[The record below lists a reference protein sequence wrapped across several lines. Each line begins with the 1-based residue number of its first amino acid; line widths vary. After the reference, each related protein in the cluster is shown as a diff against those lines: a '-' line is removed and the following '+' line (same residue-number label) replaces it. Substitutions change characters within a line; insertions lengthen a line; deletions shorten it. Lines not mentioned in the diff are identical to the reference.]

1 MIRSSFNDGWSF
13 RRKTDAFLEILGR
26 ADAPW
31 QDVRLPHDAMVG
43 LERDGADTEAGQ
55 RGYYPS
61 GAYQYRKTF
70 FAPEEYRNRR
80 VTLEFEG
87 VYRNARVFINGDFAA
102 QCAYGYSNFYVRTDH
117 LLKYGSDNEIVV
129 EAHSGND
136 TRWYSGGGVYRN
148 TKLIVGDLVHLAL
161 DGVRI
166 TTPAVDDDLAVVA
179 VATEIQN
186 ESPVT
191 RALEVLTEIVDAD
204 GTVVAGDTAPVTTF
218 IGDTLT
224 LRQRLPVP
232 RPELWGV
239 DRPYLYLCRTS
250 VMADGELLDQ
260 ETTHFGIR
268 TLTVDPLRGLR
279 INGETVN
286 LRGACIHHD
295 NGVIGAATIDR
306 AEQRRVEILK
316 QAGFNAIRSSHNPMS
331 KALLDACD
339 QLGVLVIDELFDAWT
354 RSKVSQDYA
363 LDFAT
368 WWESD
373 VRAMV
378 GKDFNH
384 PSVILYSIGNEIPE
398 TGTAAG
404 AAISRRLAETIRSI
418 DSTRFVTNG
427 VNGLLAGGPDLLAS
441 FAGESRKKDSESLDV
456 NGFMTRFREFMPILM
471 SSEVVGS
478 KTAESMAC
486 LDVAGYN
493 YLESRYEQ
501 DGAQFPNR
509 VIVGTETYPA
519 DIDTNWRLVQDHSHV
534 IGDFTWTGWD
544 YLGEPGTGRI
554 EYEGDSETTNSALN
568 HQGGYPW
575 LTAWCGDID
584 ITGHR
589 RPASYYREIVFGLR
603 GEPYIAVHR
612 PEHFGRAVRVAMWW
626 SWSDSVSSWSWNGH
640 EGRPVRLEVYSAA
653 DEIELLINGRR
664 VGTAPAGE
672 KNRFRAEFETVYE
685 PGEIVAVAYTG
696 GRETGRTSL
705 RSATGEVHLDAA
717 TDRTRITADDTD
729 LAYVALTLVDGA
741 GNLYNT
747 ADRKVAVEVTGPAV
761 LQGFGSADPRTTEN
775 FFDTV
780 RTTFDGRALAVI
792 RPTAPGSITVTA
804 TAEGCEPSTVR
815 IEAEPSGP
823 SAE

>member
-70 FAPEEYRNRR
+70 FVPEEYRNRR

-260 ETTHFGIR
+260 ETTRFGIR
-268 TLTVDPLRGLR
+268 TLAVDPLRGLR

-378 GKDFNH
+378 DKDFNH

-456 NGFMTRFREFMPILM
+456 NGFMARFREFMPILM

-493 YLESRYEQ
+493 YLESRYGQ

-612 PEHFGRAVRVAMWW
+612 PDRFGRAVRVAMWW

-640 EGRPVRLEVYSAA
+640 EDRPVRLEVYSAA

-696 GRETGRTSL
+696 GVETGRTSL
-705 RSATGEVHLDAA
+705 RSATGEVRLEAA
-717 TDRTRITADDTD
+717 ADRTRITADDTD
-729 LAYVALTLVDGA
+729 LAHVALTLVDGA

-747 ADRKVAVEVTGPAV
+747 ADRRVAVEVTGPAV
-761 LQGFGSADPRTTEN
+761 LQGFGSADPRPTEN

-804 TAEGCEPSTVR
+804 TTEGCEPSTVR

-823 SAE
+823 SGA

>member
-61 GAYQYRKTF
+61 GEYQYRKTF

-129 EAHSGND
+129 EARSGND

-204 GTVVAGDTAPVTTF
+204 GTVVAGDTAAVTTF

-260 ETTHFGIR
+260 ETTRFGIR

-493 YLESRYEQ
+493 YLESRYGQ

-603 GEPYIAVHR
+603 DEPYIAVHR

-640 EGRPVRLEVYSAA
+640 EDRPVRLEVYSAA

-696 GRETGRTSL
+696 GVETSRTSL
-705 RSATGEVHLDAA
+705 RSATGEVRLEAA
-717 TDRTRITADDTD
+717 ADRTRITADDTD
-729 LAYVALTLVDGA
+729 LAHVALTLVDGA

-761 LQGFGSADPRTTEN
+761 LQGFGSADPRPTEN

-823 SAE
+823 SGA

>member
-43 LERDGADTEAGQ
+43 LERDRADTEAGQ

-61 GAYQYRKTF
+61 GEYQYRKTF

-102 QCAYGYSNFYVRTDH
+102 QRAYGYSNFYVHTDH
-117 LLKYGSDNEIVV
+117 LLKYGSNNEIVV
-129 EAHSGND
+129 EARSGND

-166 TTPAVDDDLAVVA
+166 TTPAVDDD
-179 VATEIQN
+179 
-186 ESPVT
+186 
-191 RALEVLTEIVDAD
+191 

-239 DRPYLYLCRTS
+239 ERPYLYLCRTS
-250 VMADGELLDQ
+250 VTADGELLDQ
-260 ETTHFGIR
+260 ETTRFGIR

-316 QAGFNAIRSSHNPMS
+316 QAGFNAIRSAHHPMS
-331 KALLDACD
+331 KALLDTCD

-378 GKDFNH
+378 DKDFNH

-478 KTAESMAC
+478 KTAESIAC

-493 YLESRYEQ
+493 YLESRYGQ

-509 VIVGTETYPA
+509 VIVGTETYPT
-519 DIDTNWRLVQDHSHV
+519 DIDTNWRLEIGFVYPDLEVVKQYVDIDHGDYQATFQPAILAGAAALGLV
-534 IGDFTWTGWD
+534 VDFTEPANAACIATLEAALPALTGKLVD
-544 YLGEPGTGRI
+544 PATVPSGQPTPGT
-554 EYEGDSETTNSALN
+554 SE
-568 HQGGYPW
+568 
-575 LTAWCGDID
+575 
-584 ITGHR
+584 
-589 RPASYYREIVFGLR
+589 
-603 GEPYIAVHR
+603 
-612 PEHFGRAVRVAMWW
+612 
-626 SWSDSVSSWSWNGH
+626 
-640 EGRPVRLEVYSAA
+640 SAA
-653 DEIELLINGRR
+653 CRYLTLFQAIAEKAGKDLTYQSFQQAAFSLGSFQVPTLRDKATYSRETPHGAVPPRLFTFDPAKKNFF
-664 VGTAPAGE
+664 PAG
-672 KNRFRAEFETVYE
+672 
-685 PGEIVAVAYTG
+685 
-696 GRETGRTSL
+696 S
-705 RSATGEVHLDAA
+705 
-717 TDRTRITADDTD
+717 
-729 LAYVALTLVDGA
+729 
-741 GNLYNT
+741 
-747 ADRKVAVEVTGPAV
+747 
-761 LQGFGSADPRTTEN
+761 
-775 FFDTV
+775 
-780 RTTFDGRALAVI
+780 
-792 RPTAPGSITVTA
+792 
-804 TAEGCEPSTVR
+804 
-815 IEAEPSGP
+815 
-823 SAE
+823 

>member
-31 QDVRLPHDAMVG
+31 EDVRLPHDAMVG

-70 FAPEEYRNRR
+70 FAPEKYRNRR

-102 QCAYGYSNFYVRTDH
+102 QRAYGYSNFYVHTDH
-117 LLKYGSDNEIVV
+117 LLKYGSNNEIVV
-129 EAHSGND
+129 EAYSGND

-161 DGVRI
+161 DGVKI
-166 TTPAVDDDLAVVA
+166 TTPAVDGDLAVVA
-179 VATEIQN
+179 VATELQN

-191 RALEVLTEIVDAD
+191 RSLEVLTEIVDAD
-204 GTVVAGDTAPVTTF
+204 GTVVARDTAPVTAF
-218 IGDTLT
+218 IGDRLT
-224 LRQRLPVP
+224 LRQRLSVP
-232 RPELWGV
+232 QPELWGV

-250 VMADGELLDQ
+250 VTADGELLDQ
-260 ETTHFGIR
+260 ETTRFGIR
-268 TLTVDPLRGLR
+268 TLTIDPRRGLR
-279 INGETVN
+279 VNGEVVN

-331 KALLDACD
+331 KALLDTCD

-378 GKDFNH
+378 DKDFNH

-441 FAGESRKKDSESLDV
+441 FPGESRKKDSESLDV
-456 NGFMTRFREFMPILM
+456 NGFMTRFRELMPILM

-493 YLESRYEQ
+493 YLESRYGQ

-554 EYEGDSETTNSALN
+554 EYEGDDETTNSALN

-603 GEPYIAVHR
+603 GKPYIAVHR
-612 PEHFGRAVRVAMWW
+612 PERFGRAVRVAMWW

-640 EGRPVRLEVYSAA
+640 EDRPVRLEVYSAA
-653 DEIELLINGRR
+653 DEIELLVNGRR

-672 KNRFRAEFETVYE
+672 KNRFKAEFETVYE

-705 RSATGEVHLDAA
+705 RSATGEVRLDAA
-717 TDRTRITADDTD
+717 ADRTRITADDTD

-761 LQGFGSADPRTTEN
+761 LQGFGSADPRPTEN